1 MKNILYLE
9 TGTPTLEGG
18 AGGSVYSLLEIIKGI
33 KNSNYKISVLFYN
46 KFNISEKFEELN
58 CRVIIKNKS
67 TYNNFSTSTKKEI
80 RRRRKNNSI
89 IKWIKFNLAW
99 IKLYKDVKYISGVL
113 KENNID
119 ILHCN
124 DRLSTNFAGILAAKL
139 TGIKIIVH
147 QRQYEEKLPIFMK
160 FIGRKVDKYFA
171 VSNSI
176 ANNLAEALSNKQQN
190 IEVLFNWIST
200 LNQSIDRNKEIGKNI
215 LWLGR
220 IVPWKGTHLLLDI
233 IEKLVENGIKFN
245 KVFIYGEADAST
257 EEYFLSIKEKI
268 LKRNL
273 SQYFEIKGYTEFE
286 DINLGEYF
294 AFIHTSIKPE
304 PFGRTIIEAMINGIL
319 TFATNLGGVTDII
332 DDDINGYLYDINNLN
347 ELVDK
352 FSKIQDQ
359 NYYFTIQENAKNS
372 VLEKFS
378 GKNQIPRLL
387 EIYESIQ

>member
-160 FIGRKVDKYFA
+160 FIGIMYV
-171 VSNSI
+171 
-176 ANNLAEALSNKQQN
+176 
-190 IEVLFNWIST
+190 
-200 LNQSIDRNKEIGKNI
+200 
-215 LWLGR
+215 
-220 IVPWKGTHLLLDI
+220 
-233 IEKLVENGIKFN
+233 
-245 KVFIYGEADAST
+245 
-257 EEYFLSIKEKI
+257 
-268 LKRNL
+268 
-273 SQYFEIKGYTEFE
+273 
-286 DINLGEYF
+286 
-294 AFIHTSIKPE
+294 
-304 PFGRTIIEAMINGIL
+304 
-319 TFATNLGGVTDII
+319 
-332 DDDINGYLYDINNLN
+332 
-347 ELVDK
+347 
-352 FSKIQDQ
+352 
-359 NYYFTIQENAKNS
+359 
-372 VLEKFS
+372 
-378 GKNQIPRLL
+378 
-387 EIYESIQ
+387 